1 MNILDNYFGLNAQS
15 VLARSKRAEILASN
29 LINADTPNYKAK
41 DLDFDKILNQQS
53 KVGFVKPVS
62 VQTSHSNH
70 ISNGFNNTFSLQ
82 TKYRVPENASL
93 DGNTVDSHIEKGKF
107 AENAVRYQISLSML
121 NNKIQ
126 GLISTLKGE

>member
-1 MNILDNYFGLNAQS
+1 MNVLDNYFGLNAQS

-29 LINADTPNYKAK
+29 IINADTPNYKAK
-41 DLDFDKILNQQS
+41 DLDFGQILNQNKNVS
-53 KVGFVKPVS
+53 SVKPVS
-62 VQTSHSNH
+62 VNVNHENH
-70 ISNGFNNTFSLQ
+70 ISNGLNNIFTLQ
-82 TKYRVPENASL
+82 TKFRIPENASL
-93 DGNTVDSHIEKGKF
+93 DGNTVDSHIEKGQF